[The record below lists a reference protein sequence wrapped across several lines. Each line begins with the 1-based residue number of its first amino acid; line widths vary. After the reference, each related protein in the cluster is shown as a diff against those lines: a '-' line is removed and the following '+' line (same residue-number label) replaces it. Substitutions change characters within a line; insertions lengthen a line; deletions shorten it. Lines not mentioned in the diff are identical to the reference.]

1 MPLSKDRDRERK
13 RLAKVRLESAEVR
26 LESEDVQP
34 KLPFYTGIG
43 RHFGEVRDKEYAKRF
58 FDELFKDRI

>member
-34 KLPFYTGIG
+34 PFYTGIG
-43 RHFGEVRDKEYAKRF
+43 PHFGEVRDKEYAKRF